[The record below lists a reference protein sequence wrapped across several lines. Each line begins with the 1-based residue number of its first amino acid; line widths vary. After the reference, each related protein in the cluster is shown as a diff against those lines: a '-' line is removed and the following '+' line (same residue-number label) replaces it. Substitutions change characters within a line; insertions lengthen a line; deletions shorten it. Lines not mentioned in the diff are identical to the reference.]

1 MFARTY
7 LATATFVLVASLLT
21 GAGTILVN
29 TSPIHFNLS
38 TQDYI
43 DEQRQIQCLAKNVY
57 YESANQPIDGM
68 LGVAYVTINRSMSG
82 DWPKDLCE
90 VVYQK
95 TQSVC
100 QFSWVCE
107 KVGEPYKKYWE
118 QSYAVAKHVWYKYNP
133 EADPTFGA
141 KYFHATYVRPGW
153 KREKT
158 VQLGDHIFYK

>member
-7 LATATFVLVASLLT
+7 LATATFVLVVSVL
-21 GAGTILVN
+21 AGV
-29 TSPIHFNLS
+29 S
-38 TQDYI
+38 TVLINIAPSNVGFSVQDYLE
-43 DEQRQIQCLAKNVY
+43 EQRQIQCLAKNVY

-68 LGVAYVTINRSMSG
+68 LGVAYVTINRSLSG
-82 DWPKDLCE
+82 NWPTDLCE

-95 TQSVC
+95 NEKVC

-107 KVGEPYKKYWE
+107 KVGDPYKKYWD

-133 EADPTFGA
+133 ETDPTLGA